1 MAEEEHA
8 ALETKDEQSAA
19 TEDKQKTAEPKNI
32 VAIEEA
38 GPCKKKVTV
47 EIPEEAIKNA
57 TDKQYDTL
65 RKEALVPGFRKGR
78 APRRLLEKRFGKEAV
93 EKIKLN
99 LLIQAS
105 DSAIKDNKLDVLSDP
120 SIDHEKIEMPQTG
133 PLKFDFEVEVRPVIN
148 LPPLE
153 GIPVTRVKLEVTD
166 EQVDREIGQLRKFSG
181 VWTPRE
187 TGDAQLDD
195 QIIADVV
202 LKIADAEKEEQL
214 DNVEIYIRHNGFVEA
229 VPVEKLDEL
238 LVGAKPQDVKETS
251 VEVPRTYF
259 REQYR
264 GKKID
269 IRITVKEIKWLKPA
283 EPDENFLK
291 RYHVGNEDELHDN
304 IRDRLQSR
312 LEQQTKAD
320 MTEQIYKYLLNK
332 TNFDL
337 PLDIVGEHSLT
348 LLQRQYGNLL
358 MRGLTRE
365 QIEEHMDRL
374 RASSEQQAKEQFKT
388 FFIMDEVAKNLG
400 IEVSEEE
407 INGQIAQLAIQQ
419 GQRPERMREQ
429 IAREG
434 LLAQFTL
441 QVRESKC
448 IAKLLESAKI
458 TETEPEAKTAK
469 KPKRKSA
476 KGKAKPAVRSA
487 DKDQKSESVVQET
500 EE

>member
-1 MAEEEHA
+1 
-8 ALETKDEQSAA
+8 L
-19 TEDKQKTAEPKNI
+19 
-32 VAIEEA
+32 
-38 GPCKKKVTV
+38 
-47 EIPEEAIKNA
+47 
-57 TDKQYDTL
+57 
-65 RKEALVPGFRKGR
+65 
-78 APRRLLEKRFGKEAV
+78 
-93 EKIKLN
+93 
-99 LLIQAS
+99 
-105 DSAIKDNKLDVLSDP
+105 
-120 SIDHEKIEMPQTG
+120 
-133 PLKFDFEVEVRPVIN
+133 
-148 LPPLE
+148 
-153 GIPVTRVKLEVTD
+153 
-166 EQVDREIGQLRKFSG
+166 SG

-195 QIIADVV
+195 QIIADAV
-202 LKIADAEKEEQL
+202 LKAADAEKEEQL
-214 DNVEIYIRHNGFVEA
+214 DNVEIYVRHNGFVGA

-264 GKKID
+264 GKKIN
-269 IRITVKEIKWLKPA
+269 IRLTVKEIKWLKPA
-283 EPDENFLK
+283 ELDENFLK
-291 RYHVGNEDELHDN
+291 RYHVGNEGELRDN

-312 LEQQTKAD
+312 LEQQSRAD
-320 MTEQIYKYLLNK
+320 MTEQIYKYLRDK
-332 TNFDL
+332 TDFDL
-337 PLDIVGEHSLT
+337 PLDIVGEHSHT

-374 RASSEQQAKEQFKT
+374 RASSEQQAKEQLKT
-388 FFIMDEVAKNLG
+388 FFIMDEVAKKLG

-407 INGQIAQLAIQQ
+407 INGHIAQLAIQQ

-429 IAREG
+429 LAREG

-458 TETEPEAKTAK
+458 TETEPQAQPQAKTAK

-476 KGKAKPAVRSA
+476 KGKAKG
-487 DKDQKSESVVQET
+487 QMSEPVLREP